1 MLFKHI
7 IACTT
12 CNKDLQQGILE
23 STMMPNLL
31 TIMSAFIITAAM
43 VIILARISSNRY
55 RKVMLMHPAELI
67 PDPVPLATAATVL
80 GIGLGG
86 FADGIVLHQI
96 LQWHEMLSNKVGV
109 DTLTG
114 KSVNMF
120 WDGIFHFFCLIIVIT
135 GVFLLHR
142 IFVRKNVAVAR
153 RILIGG
159 LFLGWGIFNIIEGL
173 IDHQILKLHNVYE
186 FSSQPELYNIGFL
199 VISLIMAIV
208 GWFAI
213 HSYYSKARPAR

>member
-1 MLFKHI
+1 MSFKYT

-31 TIMSAFIITAAM
+31 TIMSAFIATAAV
-43 VIILARISSNRY
+43 VIMLARISANRY
-55 RKVMLMHPAELI
+55 RKVLLMHPAELI

-96 LQWHEMLSNKVGV
+96 LQWHEMLSNKVAV

-135 GVFLLHR
+135 GVCLLHR
-142 IFVRKNVAVAR
+142 IFLRKNVAVAK
-153 RILIGG
+153 RIMVGG

-186 FSSQPELYNIGFL
+186 FSSQPEVYNIGFL
-199 VISLIMAIV
+199 VISLIMAIA
-208 GWFAI
+208 GWLAI
-213 HSYYSKARPAR
+213 HSYYTKARPAK